1 MFLDQT
7 TLFIL
12 LAALVIDAAVGEP
25 AWLWRRFPHPVVV
38 IGRIIDWLDR
48 ALNDP
53 RLAEASRRRRGII
66 AIAALVMGALITGSL
81 VQGALALLPFGWL
94 LTAAVA
100 SVLIAQRS
108 LYEHVVPVRDALAA
122 GDLARARKAVSM
134 IVGRDPARLDA
145 PGIARAAIESTAE
158 NASDGV
164 VAPAFWFA
172 VLGLPG
178 LLAYKVINTAD
189 SMIGHR
195 SPRHLAFGWAAA
207 RLDDLVNLVPARL
220 SGVLFAL
227 AAPVVGGRIGT
238 AFAVMRRDAGLH
250 RSPNA
255 GWPEAA
261 AAGALGIALAG
272 PRVYASGPVD
282 DPFLNPEGRRDP
294 GAHDVARAL
303 RLFVAKCALLAAFC
317 AVLSLIA

>member
-1 MFLDQT
+1 MFLDQA

-12 LAALVIDAAVGEP
+12 VMALVIDAAVGEP
-25 AWLWRRFPHPVVV
+25 RWLWSRWPHPVVV
-38 IGRIIDWLDR
+38 LGRIIGRLDR
-48 ALNDP
+48 TLNDD
-53 RLAEASRRRRGII
+53 RLPEISRRRRGVI
-66 AIAALVMGALITGSL
+66 AVAALVLGALIAGSL
-81 VQGALALLPFGWL
+81 VQGLLELLPFGWL

-108 LYEHVVPVRDALAA
+108 LYEHVLAVQKPLAA
-122 GDLARARKAVSM
+122 GDLSGARRAVSM

-145 PGIARAAIESTAE
+145 PGVARAAIESTAE

-178 LLAYKVINTAD
+178 LLAYKAINTAD

-195 SPRHLAFGWAAA
+195 SSRHEAFGWAAA
-207 RLDDLVNLVPARL
+207 RLDDLVNIVPARL
-220 SGVLFAL
+220 SGALFAL

-238 AFAVMRRDAGLH
+238 AFSIMRRDARRH

-261 AAGALGIALAG
+261 TAGALSIALAG
-272 PRVYASGPVD
+272 PRTYASGTVD
-282 DPFLNPEGRRDP
+282 DPYLNAGGRRDP
-294 GAHDVARAL
+294 SAHDIARAL
-303 RLFVAKCALLAAFC
+303 RLFVTICALQAALYALLAF
-317 AVLSLIA
+317 IA

>member
-1 MFLDQT
+1 MFLHQA
-7 TLFIL
+7 TLFTLIMA
-12 LAALVIDAAVGEP
+12 LAIDAAVGEP
-25 AWLWRRFPHPVVV
+25 KWLWSRWPHPAVV
-38 IGRIIDWLDR
+38 IGRMIGWLDR
-48 ALNDP
+48 TLNDD
-53 RLAEASRRRRGII
+53 RLSDVSRRRRGGI
-66 AIAALVMGALITGSL
+66 AMAALVMGALIVGSL
-81 VQGALALLPFGWL
+81 VQGVLELLPFGWL

-108 LYEHVVPVRDALAA
+108 LYDHVVPVRNALAA
-122 GDLARARKAVSM
+122 GDLAGARRAVSM

-145 PGIARAAIESTAE
+145 PGIARSAIESTAE

-178 LLAYKVINTAD
+178 LVAYKAINTAD

-195 SPRHLAFGWAAA
+195 SPRHEAFGWAAA

-220 SGVLFAL
+220 SGILFML
-227 AAPVVGGRIGT
+227 AAPVVGGRIRT
-238 AFAVMRRDAGLH
+238 AFSIMRRDARRH

-261 AAGALGIALAG
+261 TAGALGIALAG
-272 PRVYASGPVD
+272 PRTYASGTVD
-282 DPFLNPEGRRDP
+282 DPFLNPTGRHDP
-294 GAHDVARAL
+294 GAHDIARAL
-303 RLFVAKCALLAAFC
+303 RLFVVMCALQAALYALLAF
-317 AVLSLIA
+317 IA